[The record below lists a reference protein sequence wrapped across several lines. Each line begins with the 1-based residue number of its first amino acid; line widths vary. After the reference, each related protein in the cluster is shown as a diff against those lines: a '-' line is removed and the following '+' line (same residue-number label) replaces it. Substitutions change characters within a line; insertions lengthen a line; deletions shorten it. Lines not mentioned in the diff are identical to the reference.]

1 MTAQN
6 LPVVT
11 VVDGEVTTLSTDVAA
26 FFQKDHSKVIRAIE
40 NIISHTPQDR
50 LANFGETVVTREN
63 PSGGAP
69 IKSKAYRLTRDGF
82 TFLAMGFT
90 GERAQAFKWAYID
103 AFNRMEK
110 QLHPSVEC
118 PIATLT
124 PAQQLQLREAVAKR
138 AKAVSAHYQTIY
150 RALYQRF
157 QVPRYTE
164 ILAKDF
170 DKAIEFIQTVDL
182 SVPEK
187 IPETVPERE
196 KAPEKKPQV
205 IASKEFCEHIRTF
218 VYLWKYYYR
227 ADLDK
232 LIEVLRAMD
241 SPHAAGIYDLVH
253 DMSLASIE
261 FDLANVGFPVKDLA
275 CYQHWALTHE
285 ADAR

>member
-69 IKSKAYRLTRDGF
+69 IQSKAYRLTRDGF

-110 QLHPSVEC
+110 QLHPAVEC
-118 PIATLT
+118 PIATIT

-170 DKAIEFIQTVDL
+170 DKAIEFIRTVDL
-182 SVPEK
+182 TVPEK
-187 IPETVPERE
+187 APEPV
-196 KAPEKKPQV
+196 KAPEKKTV
-205 IASKEFCEHIRTF
+205 VCTREFLEHIRTF

-232 LIEVLRAMD
+232 LIEVLRAME

-253 DMSLASIE
+253 DMNLTSIE
-261 FDLANVGFPVKDLA
+261 FDLANVGYPVKELK

>member
-1 MTAQN
+1 MSALAIFSFENFQIRTLGTAEVPLFVATDICTALGLSNARKAIADHVDAEDLSKQEIETN
-6 LPVVT
+6 GGRQTVNCVNESGLYALIFGSKLESAKRFKRWVTSEVLP
-11 VVDGEVTTLSTDVAA
+11 A
-26 FFQKDHSKVIRAIE
+26 IR
-40 NIISHTPQDR
+40 
-50 LANFGETVVTREN
+50 
-63 PSGGAP
+63 
-69 IKSKAYRLTRDGF
+69 
-82 TFLAMGFT
+82 
-90 GERAQAFKWAYID
+90 
-103 AFNRMEK
+103 K
-110 QLHPSVEC
+110 QGRYEC
-118 PIATLT
+118 QIATLT

-170 DKAIEFIQTVDL
+170 DKAISFIQTVDL

-187 IPETVPERE
+187 IPETAPEHE

-232 LIEVLRAMD
+232 LIEVLRAMN

-261 FDLANVGFPVKDLA
+261 FDLANVGYPVKDLK
-275 CYQHWALTHE
+275 CYQHWALTHQTM
-285 ADAR
+285 